1 MVRAILVVT
10 EDLLSIKALRQH
22 QIPNSRNLLFVRIL
36 AIRAGFQPKL
46 KILLKVV
53 TFNIALPD
61 QVTEFHT
68 HADDVQNVFSVVGFS
83 RMERL

>member
-1 MVRAILVVT
+1 MIRTDERLNADPV
-10 EDLLSIKALRQH
+10 
-22 QIPNSRNLLFVRIL
+22 VRIL